1 MMETD
6 SIETVQDPRKERK
19 NNLLWLLF
27 ALLIG
32 VLFFTYLSNRNL
44 KQDLKEKTD
53 LISSLNDTVKVW
65 RDKDSLSHAKIQVL
79 ETSNPKDFVNIKS
92 NDKEVQDLQ
101 KLVKTYQDKLKKK
114 GSATIFETTTEIGTQ
129 IPTKVD
135 TIYVPK
141 DGLVVK
147 KPVYYSSFNLGGWVE
162 GNTKAT
168 EDSTQVNLKVRNEY
182 SVIIGEESQGWFK
195 PRKPFVEVINKNP
208 YSETDKL
215 RTYQVQTPAVKRF
228 GIGPFVGYGI
238 GSNFNAGVFIGVG
251 LQYNLIRF

>member
-1 MMETD
+1 MIETD
-6 SIETVQDPRKERK
+6 SIETVKSTQKERR

-32 VLFFTYLSNRNL
+32 VLFFTYLSNKNL
-44 KQDLKEKTD
+44 KQDLKEKTN

-79 ETSNPKDFVNIKS
+79 ETSNPKDFINIKS

-101 KLVKTYQDKLKKK
+101 KLVNQYKKQLSTK
-114 GSATIFETTTEIGTQ
+114 GSVTNFQTI
-129 IPTKVD
+129 TKYD
-135 TIYVPK
+135 TIYKTNSLSDIRPNKTVIMDSINNK
-141 DGLVVK
+141 WI
-147 KPVYYSSFNLGGWVE
+147 SSKFGFNLV
-162 GNTKAT
+162 
-168 EDSTQVNLKVRNEY
+168 DSTTIFNLKLRNEY

-238 GSNFNAGVFIGVG
+238 GSNFNAGVFVGVG
-251 LQYNLIRF
+251 LQYNLIKF

>member
-1 MMETD
+1 MKIRMEWGV
-6 SIETVQDPRKERK
+6 IIV
-19 NNLLWLLF
+19 L
-27 ALLIG
+27 LLI
-32 VLFFTYLSNRNL
+32 LFFSIKGCNNHRA
-44 KQDLKEKTD
+44 KEQEQTELVKA
-53 LISSLNDTVKVW
+53 LNDTLKVW
-65 RDKDSLSHAKIQVL
+65 KDKDSLSHAKIQVL
-79 ETSNPKDFVNIKS
+79 ETSNPKDFINLKS

-141 DGLVVK
+141 NGLEIK
-147 KPVYYSSFNLGGWVE
+147 KPVYNSSFNLGNWVI

-168 EDSTQVNLKVRNEY
+168 EDSTSINLKVKNEY

-208 YSETDKL
+208 YSETTSL
-215 RTYQVQTPAVKRF
+215 RTYQVQQPKVKRF
-228 GIGPFVGYGI
+228 GIGPVLGYGI
-238 GSNFNAGVFIGVG
+238 TSDFKSDIFIGVG